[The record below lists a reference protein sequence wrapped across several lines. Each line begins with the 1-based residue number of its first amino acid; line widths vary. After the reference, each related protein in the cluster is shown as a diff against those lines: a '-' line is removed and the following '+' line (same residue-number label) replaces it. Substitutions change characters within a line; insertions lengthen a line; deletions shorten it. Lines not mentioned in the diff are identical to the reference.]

1 MKKILVVEDSPTILC
16 LVTDLLEYNGYKV
29 VSANDGEAGLS
40 KMKEA
45 KPDLVV
51 LDIRLPGMDGYQVCR
66 IAKSDPELK
75 NIPIIFLTTSAQ
87 KREIEKGKEAGADG
101 YVTKPYEGKG
111 LVEEIGKFFKREV
124 K

>member
-16 LVTDLLEYNGYKV
+16 LVIDLLEYNGYKV
-29 VSANDGEAGLS
+29 VSANDGETGLS

-51 LDIRLPGMDGYQVCR
+51 LDIRLPGMDGYQVCC

-87 KREIEKGKEAGADG
+87 KREIEKAKEVGADG

-111 LVEEIGKFFKREV
+111 LVEEIDKFFRNNK
-124 K
+124 